1 MAIYFGDLN
10 FRVDLPRPAIENA
23 LKDSNYDALMAKDE
37 LHEHGM
43 RHGVLKSCQE
53 GKIMFAPTY
62 KYD

>member
-1 MAIYFGDLN
+1 MAFYFGDLN
-10 FRVDLPRPAIENA
+10 FRVDLPRAAIENA
-23 LKDSNYDALMAKDE
+23 IAEKNYDSLMAKDE

-43 RHGVLKSCQE
+43 KHNVLKSCQE